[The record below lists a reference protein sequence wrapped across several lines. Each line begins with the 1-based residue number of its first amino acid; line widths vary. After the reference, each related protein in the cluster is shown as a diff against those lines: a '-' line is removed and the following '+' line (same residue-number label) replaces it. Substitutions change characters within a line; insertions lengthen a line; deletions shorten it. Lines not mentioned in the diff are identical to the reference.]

1 MCSITRPLHAIK
13 ALLAA
18 GLFTL
23 PLAFPASARGE
34 TRAVVELRGSAFGGA
49 SLLDAEGASFNAKTV
64 ANAGG
69 ALSCFYAKG
78 GVLSYGGE
86 LAFQHS
92 FRSDSEGYYYYDS
105 FETISLIPMV
115 ELRLPRRAPSFTLTG
130 GAGLAFALSSHMG
143 REFFVASLGA
153 GVRFRR
159 SFVNGIQV
167 QYTHGFLSDF
177 TLFETLK
184 AGVAFNL
191 YREELEPVR

>member
-1 MCSITRPLHAIK
+1 MKRSFP
-13 ALLAA
+13 ALTAPFAA
-18 GLFTL
+18 GLLAFA
-23 PLAFPASARGE
+23 LAFPPSVRAQ
-34 TRAVVELRGSAFGGA
+34 TRAVVELRGSVFGGA
-49 SLLDAEGASFNAKTV
+49 SLLDAEGPSFNAKTV

-69 ALSCFYAKG
+69 ALSYFYAKG

-105 FETISLIPMV
+105 FETISLVPMV

-130 GAGLAFALSSHMG
+130 GAGLAFALSSHIG
-143 REFFVASLGA
+143 REFLVASLGA

-177 TLFETLK
+177 SAFETLK

-191 YREELEPVR
+191 WKKELEPVR

>member
-1 MCSITRPLHAIK
+1 MKRSLP
-13 ALLAA
+13 ALTAPFAA
-18 GLFTL
+18 GLLAFT
-23 PLAFPASARGE
+23 LAFPPSARAQ

-49 SLLDAEGASFNAKTV
+49 SLLDAEGPSFNAKTV

-69 ALSCFYAKG
+69 ALSYFYAKG
-78 GVLSYGGE
+78 GVLSYGAE

-105 FETISLIPMV
+105 FETISLVPQA

-130 GAGLAFALSSHMG
+130 GAGPAFAVSSHMG
-143 REFFVASLGA
+143 RGFLVASLGA

-177 TLFETLK
+177 SAFETLK

-191 YREELEPVR
+191 WKKELEPVR

>member
-1 MCSITRPLHAIK
+1 MKRSFP
-13 ALLAA
+13 ALTASFVA
-18 GLFTL
+18 GLFAL
-23 PLAFPASARGE
+23 ALAFPPSARAQ

-49 SLLDAEGASFNAKTV
+49 SLLDAGGASFNAKIV

-69 ALSCFYAKG
+69 ALSCFYSKG
-78 GVLSYGGE
+78 GVLSYGAE

-105 FETISLIPMV
+105 HETISLVPQV
-115 ELRLPRRAPSFTLTG
+115 ELRLPRRAPFFTLTG
-130 GAGLAFALSSHMG
+130 GIGPAFALSSHMG
-143 REFFVASLGA
+143 RGFLVVSLGA

-177 TLFETLK
+177 SAFETLK

-191 YREELEPVR
+191 LKKEREPVR